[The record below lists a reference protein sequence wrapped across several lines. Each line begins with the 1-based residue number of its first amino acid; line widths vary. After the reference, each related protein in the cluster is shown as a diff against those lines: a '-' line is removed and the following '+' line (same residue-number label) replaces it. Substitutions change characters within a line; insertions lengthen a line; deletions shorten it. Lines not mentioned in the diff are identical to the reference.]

1 MNCREF
7 YEFILAYMEGDLP
20 EEQRSHF
27 EEHISLCP
35 PCVQYLEQYRQTVK
49 IETLCSEGDG
59 AVPDDVPEG
68 LVKAILAAVKKDPE
82 G

>member
-35 PCVQYLEQYRQTVK
+35 PCVQYLEQYRQTVE
-49 IETLCSEGDG
+49 IETL
-59 AVPDDVPEG
+59 
-68 LVKAILAAVKKDPE
+68 
-82 G
+82 